1 MSTKYLRVASD
12 LHLEQFYGQDL
23 FKVEELTLPRHEND
37 AESILVLA
45 GDISSKP
52 DQLCLFLKLIE
63 ERFRHVIYVPGNHEY
78 YHHDMSLWNGHMEC
92 MTEHF
97 ERVTA
102 AHGEVKCVIVDGI
115 RFIMGTLW
123 ADGGQTAY
131 DAMNVSK
138 GLWDFRIIQNDGY
151 AFDVSDM
158 VKLHNTMKNDIVR
171 FLGAKSHSPTIV
183 VTHHMPSHRLC
194 HPRFGGEINGGF
206 ASNCDAIL
214 ASDNAPDLWV
224 HGHTHDTIDMQLF
237 NTRIVC
243 NPRGYRG
250 EVNASCH
257 NSYSPMFVD
266 VADVKNG

>member
-1 MSTKYLRVASD
+1 MSTMYLRVCSD
-12 LHLEQFYGQDL
+12 LHAEQFYGKDISTL
-23 FKVEELTLPRHEND
+23 AEELIPSHILDVN
-37 AESILVLA
+37 SILVLA
-45 GDISSKP
+45 GDISSKG
-52 DQLCLFLKLIE
+52 DQLLQLMGSWRP
-63 ERFRHVIYVPGNHEY
+63 RFRHIVFVCGNHEWY
-78 YHHDMSLWNGHMEC
+78 KHDMKSYGAWLDAEFATMDD
-92 MTEHF
+92 
-97 ERVTA
+97 VSA
-102 AHGEVKCVIVDGI
+102 ATTQVQCVIVDGV

-151 AFDVSDM
+151 AFGVSDM
-158 VKLHNTMKNDIVR
+158 VKLHKRMKKDITS
-171 FLGAKSHSPTIV
+171 FLSAKSHSPTIV
-183 VTHHMPSHRLC
+183 VTHHMPSYRLC

-214 ASDNAPDLWV
+214 ASDDAPNMWI

-257 NSYSPMFVD
+257 NTYGPVFV
-266 VADVKNG
+266 DVKNG